1 MHKLLVGAALMS
13 SINVFGVT
21 KQDLANLLEVALAEM
36 EMPGVRAAVLTSEGQ
51 LTTAAVGLADVEAKI
66 SLDDEVAMPGG
77 STGKTFVAALTMLL
91 VEDGVLNLDDL
102 ASQWLAETLW
112 FHRLPNAN
120 DIRIRHL
127 LSHSSGIG
135 DYPPTRG
142 YMFGSIWRA
151 LTRGSIRFEPEELI
165 GFVLDKS
172 PPFPVGEGYIYTDAG
187 YLVLGRVIEAATGRD
202 YYDLLNERILQPHG
216 LDEVVVQDRS
226 ILSGIT
232 PGYTRGARNLRED
245 GSMKMDPSSEWTGG
259 GVALNPTMLVRFYSA
274 LADGKIVTSSS
285 LDQMIHGGWH
295 DPPSPHEHYGYG
307 MFVYDGGRSFGHAGL
322 WPGYRTDV
330 MHFVK
335 DGITIAVQTN
345 RDGPIDIHEL
355 LMRIAARSNIDLNDP

>member
-1 MHKLLVGAALMS
+1 MHKLLVAVVLMS
-13 SINVFGVT
+13 SINAYGIIE
-21 KQDLANLLEVALAEM
+21 QDLTSLLETALGEM
-36 EMPGVRAAVLTSEGQ
+36 DMPGVRAAVLTSDGH
-51 LTTAAVGLADVEAKI
+51 LTTAAVGLADVEATI
-66 SLDDEVAMPGG
+66 PLDNKVAMPGG
-77 STGKTFVAALTMLL
+77 STGKTFVATLVMLL

-102 ASQWLAETLW
+102 ASQWLAETSW
-112 FHRLPNAN
+112 FSRLPNAN

-172 PPFPVGEGYIYTDAG
+172 PTFPVGEGYIYTDAG
-187 YLVLGRVIEAATGRD
+187 YLVLGKIIETATGRD
-202 YYDLLNERILQPHG
+202 YYDLLNERILRPLR

-226 ILSGIT
+226 VLVGIT
-232 PGYTRGARNLRED
+232 PGYTRGARNLRAD

-274 LADGKIVTSSS
+274 LADGEIVTSSS

-295 DPPSPHEHYGYG
+295 DPQSPHEHYGYG
-307 MFVYDGGRSFGHAGL
+307 MFVYDGGGSFGHAGL
-322 WPGYRTDV
+322 WPGYRTNV
-330 MHFVK
+330 MHFVEE
-335 DGITIAVQTN
+335 GVTIAVQTN
-345 RDGPIDIHEL
+345 RDGPIDMHGL
-355 LMRIAARSNIDLNDP
+355 LKRIAARSNVDLN